1 MCYCYQ
7 QEYNPNTQGSFIWTG
22 IHQNN
27 NHSTTAGTTT
37 GSTGNRK
44 IVNRASMVFE
54 LLVMSRKLQEDR
66 EVELM
71 RREDR
76 CSCNGRA
83 GYVDMVR
90 SRSSRSSNS
99 RSSNSCRSINEIYSI
114 YYLYMY
120 INNISYNIIY
130 N

>member
-1 MCYCYQ
+1 
-7 QEYNPNTQGSFIWTG
+7 
-22 IHQNN
+22 
-27 NHSTTAGTTT
+27 
-37 GSTGNRK
+37 
-44 IVNRASMVFE
+44 MVFE

-90 SRSSRSSNS
+90 NRSS

-120 INNISYNIIY
+120 INDILYNIYIS
-130 N
+130 